1 MEHLVDFAIVIAL
14 KEELAEFWRQ
24 VNQPYQVELDADTD
38 SIYYLF
44 SISSAV
50 GMRSCV
56 VLLIGEMGPLSAS
69 TSVGG
74 LLSRYRPRTVVM
86 IGICASLDD
95 EAAIGDVVVATTVD
109 AYLERG
115 KIVNVDAGDKDY
127 SIELAG
133 EVFKCSPR
141 LVARVRNLEFTNPQ
155 VYRKWQL
162 DCARLV
168 AELYSVVGKAG
179 DQMMPY
185 QVHEPQL
192 HEGPIA
198 SGPLVVASEA
208 FRNVLLTRNRKYR
221 AIEMESAGIAAAFE
235 RIADRPALLVLR
247 GISDYANG
255 DKAGMDAFGAGFF
268 RRSAMACVSLFLLR
282 LIDENILDW
291 PGTVIESNRAS
302 VLAKER
308 WGDVFVGRNSEL
320 EATYAHFSSHQ
331 PQRIFSIVG
340 EGGIGKTRLAA
351 EFVNRN
357 ADLFPDGVFTADLGS
372 TFQVDDMV
380 SAVERVLGL
389 ERNVEA
395 QGIEALA
402 LALRHRRMLLVL
414 DNFESVVDSAP
425 LVEQLVN
432 ATTHLQVLVTSRE
445 ALRVQGEYVLRLGP
459 LSCPGPH
466 DDATTFNEYEAVRL
480 FVLRAQEADSHGGA
494 EIKLA
499 SIGELCRH
507 LDGIPLGIELIARQ
521 SAYIDP
527 AELLRSLQRYDEA
540 AKLLTDRRRG
550 STRRHQSLFGVFESS
565 MASLNN
571 AQTELLMDISMFSGG
586 ASAEALRAV
595 IREPDAATFV
605 SDVTVL
611 IDKSL
616 VRIDRSNSEETRYT
630 MLTPIREYALSKRAD
645 TERAWQA
652 EQAHALYFVALA
664 RQAEPELL
672 GPNQVAWLDRLE
684 ADVWNF
690 PQAHRWLVRNGEP
703 ARAMELVAGLIR
715 FWMTRDYLGVG
726 RELVTVP
733 IPPKTEI
740 PGEITAK
747 WWICDALIT
756 WYAGDYR
763 KADSL
768 FAKVVRFGADNH
780 LPWFEA
786 NGLANRGL
794 VAQSENRLADAHTFY
809 AAGETVA
816 RQANDAW
823 NLAIC
828 RIGIARALHDEEEF
842 AMAKEIY
849 SESLSLFRTVG
860 DIWSLGRTLRRILLL
875 AVETNNESLIEET
888 LPEARRI
895 DETLRDV
902 YGSAQLDSIL
912 AVREERRNRIP
923 EALRLYLSCALV
935 MSRIGVPDDLIS
947 SLDRCVVLLMKRSE
961 IGLAGLMAGLAQ
973 QVRPNGSKSAVGDYL
988 SYLRIQQLSEAE
1000 NRIFVDGFNRGL
1012 SAEPRSAIHE
1022 AMRAAVMPTEY

>member
-1 MEHLVDFAIVIAL
+1 MEHLVDFAIIVAL

-24 VNQPYQVELDADTD
+24 INQPYQVELDTDTD
-38 SIYYLF
+38 SIYYRF
-44 SISSAV
+44 SISSTV

-56 VLLIGEMGPLSAS
+56 VLLIGEMGPANAS

-74 LLSRYRPRTVVM
+74 LLSRYRPRTVITV
-86 IGICASLDD
+86 GISATLDD
-95 EAAIGDVVVATTVD
+95 DVALGDVVVATTVD

-115 KIVNVDAGDKDY
+115 KVVDNGGADKGY

-155 VYRKWQL
+155 VYRKWQA

-168 AELYSVVGKAG
+168 AELYSAVDKVG
-179 DQMMPY
+179 DQMIPY
-185 QVHEPQL
+185 KVPEPEL

-208 FRNVLLTRNRKYR
+208 FRNFLRARNRKYR

-247 GISDYANG
+247 GISDYGSA
-255 DKAGMDAFGAGFF
+255 DKARTDAFGAGFF
-268 RRSAMACVSLFLLR
+268 RRSAMACVSLLLLR
-282 LIDENILDW
+282 LIEENILDW
-291 PGTVIESNRAS
+291 SSILMESNRVS

-308 WGDVFVGRNSEL
+308 WGDVFVGRSAEL
-320 EATYAHFSSHQ
+320 EAIHAHLSTDQ

-357 ADLFPDGVFTADLGS
+357 AALFPDGVFTVDLGS
-372 TFQVDDMV
+372 TFQVDGMV

-389 ERNVEA
+389 EPNVKTY
-395 QGIEALA
+395 GIEALA

-432 ATTHLQVLVTSRE
+432 ATTHLRVLVTSRE
-445 ALRVQGEYVLRLGP
+445 ALRVPSERVLRLGP
-459 LSCPGPH
+459 LSCPGPN
-466 DDATTFNEYEAVRL
+466 DDAMTFGQYEAVRL
-480 FVLRAQEADSHGGA
+480 FIVRAQEADNQGGV
-494 EIKLA
+494 ENKLA
-499 SIGELCRH
+499 SIGELCRQ

-527 AELLRSLQRYDEA
+527 AELLRALQRYDQA
-540 AKLLTDRRRG
+540 AELLTDRRRG
-550 STRRHQSLFGVFESS
+550 STERHQSLFGVFESS

-571 AQTELLMDISMFSGG
+571 AQIELLMDISMFSGG
-586 ASAEALRAV
+586 ASVEALRAV
-595 IREPDAATFV
+595 SRDSDAATFV
-605 SDVTVL
+605 SDMTLL

-616 VRIDRSNSEETRYT
+616 VRIDRTNSEQTRYT
-630 MLTPIREYALSKRAD
+630 MLTPIREYVRSKRAD
-645 TERAWQA
+645 TERAWLA
-652 EQAHALYFVALA
+652 EQAYARYFATLA

-672 GPNQVAWLDRLE
+672 GANQVSWLDRLE
-684 ADVWNF
+684 VDVWNF
-690 PQAHRWLVRNGEP
+690 PQAHRWLVQNGEP
-703 ARAMELVAGLIR
+703 SQAMELVAGLLR
-715 FWMTRDYLGVG
+715 FWMTRDYLDVA
-726 RELVTVP
+726 RELAAVP
-733 IPPKTEI
+733 IPLKPEI
-740 PGEITAK
+740 PGEIIAK
-747 WWICDALIT
+747 WWICDALIA
-756 WYAGDYR
+756 WYGGNYR

-768 FAKVVRFGADNH
+768 FEKVAGFGAENH

-809 AAGETVA
+809 VAGEVVA
-816 RQANDAW
+816 RRANDAW

-828 RIGIARALHDEEEF
+828 RIGIARALHDEGELVSAE
-842 AMAKEIY
+842 EIY
-849 SESLSLFRTVG
+849 AESLSLFRSVG
-860 DIWSLGRTLRRILLL
+860 DIWSMGRTLRRLLLL

-888 LPEARRI
+888 LPEARLI
-895 DETLRDV
+895 CESLRDV

-912 AVREERRNRIP
+912 AAREERRSRVP
-923 EALRLYLSCALV
+923 EALGLYLSCALV

-947 SLDRCVVLLMKRSE
+947 SLDRCVVLLMRRSE
-961 IGLAGLMAGLAQ
+961 IRLAGLIAGLAQ
-973 QVRPNGSKSAVGDYL
+973 QVRPSDSKSALGDYL
-988 SYLRIQQLSEAE
+988 SSLKIQPLNEAE
-1000 NRIFVDGFNRGL
+1000 NRIFVGEFNRGL
-1012 SAEPRSAIHE
+1012 SAEARSAIHE
-1022 AMRAAVMPTEY
+1022 AMRVAVLPPE